1 MDTLLIERT
10 DNTPKI
16 LFDTEEFLFTIR
28 GASRPENAKKFYEP
42 VISWLERFI
51 AQLPSTSTP
60 LSVEVKLRHFNSAS
74 IIYLNEI
81 FKLIGKIHNNGT
93 RILIDWYTDE
103 DDDVSREAGQELSEL
118 SGLPFNF
125 IEE

>member
-1 MDTLLIERT
+1 MDTLFIDRT

-16 LFDTEEFLFTIR
+16 HFDPEELMFSIR
-28 GASRPENAKKFYEP
+28 GASRPENPKKFYEP
-42 VISWLERFI
+42 VITWLGQFI

-60 LSVEVKLRHFNSAS
+60 LSVEVKLKYFNSAS
-74 IIYLNEI
+74 MIYLNEI
-81 FKLIGKIHNNGT
+81 FKLIGKIHNNGN
-93 RILIDWYTDE
+93 RILIDWYTD
-103 DDDVSREAGQELSEL
+103 DDDDLLREAGQELSDL